1 MITPEIL
8 DQHNVTPE
16 EYERIKQLMGREPN
30 LTELGIFSVMWSEHC
45 SYKSSKVHL
54 RRLPTEGE
62 CLVQGPG
69 ENAGIV
75 DIGGGWCAAFKIE
88 SHNHP
93 SFIEPYQGA
102 ATGVGGILRDIFTMG
117 ARPVAAMNSLRFGP
131 IRDED
136 INGEVSR
143 GIVLRNRR
151 IMTGVVKGIGD
162 YGNCLTGDEG
172 IVIKE
177 NGKTRWLTIGE
188 FCDRFASGLPEAS
201 LEIDGFGIQ
210 ALSFD
215 ETARKPVWSLV
226 RRVFKRQAERTLNI
240 KTRKGR
246 ALRVSPDH
254 PMLACFEKG
263 WQTVLAKDL
272 VPGSK
277 IPILTS
283 LPGKSDSV
291 STLDLIELLCK
302 ERPDIW
308 VSYALPVDLMPAAM
322 VEMRGLVSRADCRY
336 GYRETGRYPL
346 PVYLALEER
355 FGLDRRKARL
365 LLRSGKANYVPAV
378 IDIDGDFA
386 RLLGYYLAERCTS
399 TNGATDKIIWVFG
412 KNEHDDEYVADLC
425 RILDRYDL
433 RYSVRDGG
441 TSRAV
446 WLSSWFLGALFRK
459 VLKIGSNA
467 YEKAIP
473 AALENQP
480 PAVMDE
486 LLKGLFRGDGS
497 LIFYSPEKGSRARM
511 CWATISRRLFEQ
523 VLLQLQA
530 RGIVPAI
537 YTKPERKTLIRD
549 RIFTCRPAYYLEFH
563 DYVSM
568 RRIGDLFSTSLSKKL
583 KLEMDATS
591 GTQYSFPRHTQRD
604 GYAELQVTEIHELNS
619 PATVYDLE
627 VEDTHNFVTSG
638 GIITHNC
645 FGIPTVGGEVS
656 FAECYSLNPLVN
668 AFALGL
674 VRREHIFYGKA
685 EGIGNAVI
693 YVGAKTG
700 RDGIHGATMASAE
713 FDEAAMEKRPTVQV
727 GDPFSE
733 KLLLEACL
741 EAMRAGA
748 IVGIQDMG
756 AAGLTSSSCEMGA
769 RAGTGLEIDLDLV
782 PQREAGM
789 TAYEM
794 MLSESQERMLI
805 VAKRGHDRQLMEI
818 FHRWDLDA
826 VVIGQVIAEQR
837 LRVLHKGEVV
847 ADIPNKALTDEAPR
861 YNRPQRPF
869 AVSTEDVTPKI
880 EAVVSNLKSQAGGES
895 QVFTEILRR
904 LVASPNLASK
914 RWVYRQYDHMVR
926 TNTVVL
932 PGSDAAALRVKET
945 RRSLAMSL
953 DCNGRYCHLNPREGA
968 KLAVAEAARNVVC
981 SGARPLAITNCLNFA
996 SPERQ
1001 EVMWAF
1007 SETIDGLAEACRAL
1021 GTPVTGGNVSFYNE
1035 TEGEGVYPTPVIG
1048 MLGLIEDAR
1057 HTTTQWFKEA
1067 GDVILLLGVT
1077 RNDLGASELLSAVA
1091 GEASGAV
1098 PSLDLEAEK
1107 AVQKV
1112 CLEAIQAGLV
1122 RSAHDCSDGGLAVAL
1137 AESCFSSYRRDAI
1150 GARIDLSEHAKLSG
1164 LRLSTA
1170 LLFGESPSRI
1180 IISLKPERVSEVK
1193 DIARRAG
1200 VACSVIGE
1208 AGGEELIVAC
1218 DGEQLIEASV
1228 VSLEE
1233 AWRNA
1238 LPSHLDR
1245 LA

>member
-1 MITPEIL
+1 MKITPEIL

-75 DIGGGWCAAFKIE
+75 DIGDGWCAAFKIE

-117 ARPVAAMNSLRFGP
+117 ARPIAAMNSLRFGP
-131 IRDED
+131 IRDEEID
-136 INGEVSR
+136 DSR
-143 GIVLRNRR
+143 EQTSSRSVARNRR
-151 IMTGVVKGIGD
+151 IMAGVVKGLGD
-162 YGNCLTGDEG
+162 YGN
-172 IVIKE
+172 
-177 NGKTRWLTIGE
+177 
-188 FCDRFASGLPEAS
+188 A
-201 LEIDGFGIQ
+201 FG
-210 ALSFD
+210 
-215 ETARKPVWSLV
+215 V
-226 RRVFKRQAERTLNI
+226 
-240 KTRKGR
+240 
-246 ALRVSPDH
+246 
-254 PMLACFEKG
+254 
-263 WQTVLAKDL
+263 
-272 VPGSK
+272 
-277 IPILTS
+277 
-283 LPGKSDSV
+283 
-291 STLDLIELLCK
+291 
-302 ERPDIW
+302 
-308 VSYALPVDLMPAAM
+308 
-322 VEMRGLVSRADCRY
+322 
-336 GYRETGRYPL
+336 
-346 PVYLALEER
+346 
-355 FGLDRRKARL
+355 
-365 LLRSGKANYVPAV
+365 
-378 IDIDGDFA
+378 
-386 RLLGYYLAERCTS
+386 
-399 TNGATDKIIWVFG
+399 
-412 KNEHDDEYVADLC
+412 
-425 RILDRYDL
+425 
-433 RYSVRDGG
+433 
-441 TSRAV
+441 
-446 WLSSWFLGALFRK
+446 
-459 VLKIGSNA
+459 
-467 YEKAIP
+467 
-473 AALENQP
+473 
-480 PAVMDE
+480 
-486 LLKGLFRGDGS
+486 
-497 LIFYSPEKGSRARM
+497 
-511 CWATISRRLFEQ
+511 
-523 VLLQLQA
+523 
-530 RGIVPAI
+530 
-537 YTKPERKTLIRD
+537 
-549 RIFTCRPAYYLEFH
+549 
-563 DYVSM
+563 
-568 RRIGDLFSTSLSKKL
+568 
-583 KLEMDATS
+583 
-591 GTQYSFPRHTQRD
+591 
-604 GYAELQVTEIHELNS
+604 
-619 PATVYDLE
+619 
-627 VEDTHNFVTSG
+627 
-638 GIITHNC
+638 
-645 FGIPTVGGEVS
+645 PTVGGEVA
-656 FAECYSLNPLVN
+656 FADCYSLNPLVN

-685 EGIGNAVI
+685 EGIGNSVI

-782 PQREAGM
+782 PQREAAM

-794 MLSESQERMLI
+794 LLSESQERMLI

-837 LRVLHKGEVV
+837 LRVFHKGEVV

-861 YNRPQRPF
+861 YDRPRRPF

-880 EAVVSNLKSQAGGES
+880 EAAVSKLKSQIGDES

-926 TNTVVL
+926 TNTVVP

-996 SPERQ
+996 SPERP

-1007 SETIDGLAEACRAL
+1007 SETIDGIAEACRAL

-1035 TEGEGVYPTPVIG
+1035 TDGEGVYPTPVIG

-1067 GDVILLLGVT
+1067 GDVILLLGLT
-1077 RNDLGASELLSAVA
+1077 RNDLGASELLSLMMGAA
-1091 GEASGAV
+1091 GEAGGAV
-1098 PSLDLEAEK
+1098 PRLDLEAEK
-1107 AVQKV
+1107 AIQKV

-1122 RSAHDCSDGGLAVAL
+1122 RSAHDCSDGGLAAAL
-1137 AESCFSSYRRDAI
+1137 AESCFSSYGREAI

-1164 LRLSTA
+1164 IDESTA

-1180 IISLKPERVSEVK
+1180 ISSLKPEHVPEVK
-1193 DIARRAG
+1193 NIARRAG
-1200 VACSVIGE
+1200 VVCAVIGE
-1208 AGGEELIVAC
+1208 AGGNELSVAC
-1218 DGEQLIEASV
+1218 DSKPLIEVAV
-1228 VSLEE
+1228 ASLEE

-1238 LPSHLDR
+1238 LSSYLDR
-1245 LA
+1245 PA